1 MAAPASTWSPSSWR
15 ALPAAQQPEWPDP
28 EHAREMRER
37 LLGLPPLVF
46 AGEARNL
53 QAALAE
59 VAAGRGFLLQ
69 AGDCAESFDDFSA
82 VSIRE
87 KLKIMLQMA
96 AVLTYGAMLP
106 VVKVGRIAGQFVK
119 PRSSP
124 VEVVDGLELP
134 SFRGHMV
141 HDDAPTLEART
152 PDPERMVQGYHQSA
166 ATLNLLRAFTK
177 GGFAD
182 LTKVHLWNQ
191 EFVASSPE
199 GRRYE
204 SIASEIERALAFMAA
219 CGIDLVRERRLH
231 EVDVWTSHEG
241 LLLDYE
247 ESLTRRDSLTGR
259 WYDCSAH
266 MLWVG
271 ERTRAADG
279 AHAEFFAG
287 VGNPLGCKLGP
298 SANVAEVLDLCER
311 LDPDRTPGRLTLIC
325 RMGAGRVTDV
335 LPPLVQAVT
344 DAGHPV
350 VWACDPMHA
359 NAFRTHSGLQDA
371 PVRGHHGRARRVLRD
386 LPRVRRVAGRRA
398 PRVHRRGRDR
408 VPGRGRGRA
417 RGPAERPLPHPV
429 RPAPERA
436 PVARSGLPAG
446 RADAVGGAAG
456 GGRDLMRV
464 AVVGLGLIGGS
475 VGLAAAARGDE
486 VVAFDPDPDAAR
498 AGLERGAAAHAAD
511 SLEAAVADAEIAVIC
526 GPVARLPEL
535 VARTLD
541 ATPEGCAVSDVGS
554 TKGRLMAAAG
564 GNGRFVGGHPVCGS
578 EARGVQNARADLFA
592 GATWFLTPV
601 AATDAGCHRRLHAFV
616 AALGARPV
624 AIDPDAHDRLVALTS
639 HLPHAL
645 ANLLM
650 NQAGS
655 GRVDGHDPLAAVGGS
670 FRDMTRVAG
679 ANARIWVDIF
689 LDNRDALLD
698 GLREHTRRIDELTR
712 ALERDDAGFVA
723 RWVAEAAGN
732 RRRLLQAA
740 YPAVPEDL
748 YRVRVHVP
756 DRPGVLSGIT
766 QALGAEGINIE
777 DFELHHM
784 STDAGGTAVVLVA
797 GEQQALRAVELLDAQ
812 GYSAA
817 ATAAVEP

>member
-1 MAAPASTWSPSSWR
+1 
-15 ALPAAQQPEWPDP
+15 
-28 EHAREMRER
+28 MR
-37 LLGLPPLVF
+37 
-46 AGEARNL
+46 
-53 QAALAE
+53 
-59 VAAGRGFLLQ
+59 
-69 AGDCAESFDDFSA
+69 
-82 VSIRE
+82 I
-87 KLKIMLQMA
+87 
-96 AVLTYGAMLP
+96 
-106 VVKVGRIAGQFVK
+106 
-119 PRSSP
+119 
-124 VEVVDGLELP
+124 
-134 SFRGHMV
+134 
-141 HDDAPTLEART
+141 
-152 PDPERMVQGYHQSA
+152 
-166 ATLNLLRAFTK
+166 
-177 GGFAD
+177 
-182 LTKVHLWNQ
+182 
-191 EFVASSPE
+191 
-199 GRRYE
+199 
-204 SIASEIERALAFMAA
+204 
-219 CGIDLVRERRLH
+219 
-231 EVDVWTSHEG
+231 
-241 LLLDYE
+241 
-247 ESLTRRDSLTGR
+247 
-259 WYDCSAH
+259 
-266 MLWVG
+266 
-271 ERTRAADG
+271 
-279 AHAEFFAG
+279 
-287 VGNPLGCKLGP
+287 
-298 SANVAEVLDLCER
+298 
-311 LDPDRTPGRLTLIC
+311 
-325 RMGAGRVTDV
+325 
-335 LPPLVQAVT
+335 
-344 DAGHPV
+344 
-350 VWACDPMHA
+350 
-359 NAFRTHSGLQDA
+359 
-371 PVRGHHGRARRVLRD
+371 
-386 LPRVRRVAGRRA
+386 
-398 PRVHRRGRDR
+398 
-408 VPGRGRGRA
+408 
-417 RGPAERPLPHPV
+417 
-429 RPAPERA
+429 
-436 PVARSGLPAG
+436 
-446 RADAVGGAAG
+446 
-456 GGRDLMRV
+456 

-486 VVAFDPDPDAAR
+486 VVAFDPDPDAAQ
-498 AGLERGAAAHAAD
+498 AGLERGAATRAAD
-511 SLEAAVADAEIAVIC
+511 SLEAAVAQAEIAVVC

-541 ATPEGCAVSDVGS
+541 ATPDGCAVSDVGS

-564 GNGRFVGGHPVCGS
+564 RNGRFVGGHPVCGS

-616 AALGARPV
+616 AGLGARPV

-784 STDAGGTAVVLVA
+784 SADAGGTAIVLVA
-797 GEQQALRAVELLDAQ
+797 GEEQALRAVELLDAQ